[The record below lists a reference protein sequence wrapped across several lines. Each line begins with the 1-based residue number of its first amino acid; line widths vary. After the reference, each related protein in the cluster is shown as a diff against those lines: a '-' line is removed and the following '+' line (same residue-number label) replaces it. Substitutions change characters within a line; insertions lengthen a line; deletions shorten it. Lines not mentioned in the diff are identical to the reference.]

1 MKKAISI
8 LGPTHC
14 GKTELAIEISKHFPT
29 KIISVDSVQV
39 YKGANIGSSKPNQKI
54 LDSIHHGLIDNLDPE
69 DDFSVKDFLNEISNE
84 FCDCKE
90 DLLFVGGTMMYF
102 YSLFNG
108 ISKLPEKN
116 IQFREKLEEEAKNKG
131 WKYMH
136 ERLEV
141 IDPNAARSIK
151 DSDSQRILRALEVNH
166 LSKNTF
172 SKLKTMK
179 EKSVIEDYQKFTFA
193 IIPKNKKTFKN
204 QLNERFRKMLEL
216 GLIEET
222 KTILERTSGK
232 RIKVLETV
240 GYKQVVDFLKDK
252 ISFEEMIELATNATY
267 QLAKR
272 QMTWLKKFDLDETF
286 FSDDDDKVMKIL
298 SIIKN

>member
-14 GKTELAIEISKHFPT
+14 GKTELAIEINKYFPT

-39 YKGANIGSSKPNQKI
+39 YKGANIGSSKPSQKI
-54 LDSIHHGLIDNLDPE
+54 LDSIHHGLIDYLDPE

-90 DLLFVGGTMMYF
+90 HLLFVGGTMMYF

-116 IQFREKLEEEAKNKG
+116 IQFREKLEEEAKNQG

-136 ERLEV
+136 ERLEA
-141 IDPNAARSIK
+141 IDPDAARLIK

-204 QLNERFRKMLEL
+204 QLKERFRKMLEL

-272 QMTWLKKFDLDETF
+272 QITWLKKFDLDETF

>member
-14 GKTELAIEISKHFPT
+14 GKTELAIEINKHFPT

-116 IQFREKLEEEAKNKG
+116 IQFREKIEQEAKKEG
-131 WKYMH
+131 WKFIH
-136 ERLEV
+136 QRLEV
-141 IDPNAARSIK
+141 IDPDAARLIK

-166 LSKNTF
+166 FSKKTF
-172 SKLKTMK
+172 SELKTMR

-204 QLNERFRKMLEL
+204 QLKERFRKMLEL

-272 QMTWLKKFDLDETF
+272 QITWLKQFDLDETF

>member
-14 GKTELAIEISKHFPT
+14 GKTELAIEINKHFPT

-39 YKGANIGSSKPNQKI
+39 YKGANIGSSKPNQNI
-54 LDSIHHGLIDNLDPE
+54 LDSIHHGLIDYLDPE

-141 IDPNAARSIK
+141 IDPGAARSIK
-151 DSDSQRILRALEVNH
+151 NSDSQRILRALEVNH

-204 QLNERFRKMLEL
+204 QLKERFRKMLEL

-272 QMTWLKKFDLDETF
+272 QITWLKKFDLDETF

>member
-14 GKTELAIEISKHFPT
+14 GKTELAIEINKHFPT

-54 LDSIHHGLIDNLDPE
+54 LDSIHHGLIDYLDPE
-69 DDFSVKDFLNEISNE
+69 DDFSVKDFLNKISNE

-141 IDPNAARSIK
+141 IDPDAARSIK

-204 QLNERFRKMLEL
+204 QLKKRFRKMLEL

-272 QMTWLKKFDLDETF
+272 QITWLKKFDLDETF

>member
-14 GKTELAIEISKHFPT
+14 GKTELAIEINKHFPT

-54 LDSIHHGLIDNLDPE
+54 LDSIHHSLIDYLDPE

-84 FCDCKE
+84 FFDCKE

-136 ERLEV
+136 ERLGE
-141 IDPNAARSIK
+141 IDPDAANSIN

-204 QLNERFRKMLEL
+204 QLKERFRKMLEL

-252 ISFEEMIELATNATY
+252 ISFEEMIDLATNATY

-272 QMTWLKKFDLDETF
+272 QITWLKKFDLDETF

>member
-14 GKTELAIEISKHFPT
+14 GKTELAIEINKHFPT

-54 LDSIHHGLIDNLDPE
+54 LDSIHHGLIDYLDPE

-116 IQFREKLEEEAKNKG
+116 IQFRKKLEEEAKNKG

-141 IDPNAARSIK
+141 IDPGAARSIK
-151 DSDSQRILRALEVNH
+151 NSDSQRILRALEVNH
-166 LSKNTF
+166 LSKNAF

-272 QMTWLKKFDLDETF
+272 QITWLKKFDLDETF

>member
-14 GKTELAIEISKHFPT
+14 GKTELAIEINKHFPT

-54 LDSIHHGLIDNLDPE
+54 LDSIHHGLIDYLDPE

-116 IQFREKLEEEAKNKG
+116 IQFREKLEGEAKNKG

-136 ERLEV
+136 ERLEA
-141 IDPNAARSIK
+141 IDPDAARLIK

-204 QLNERFRKMLEL
+204 QLKERFRKMLEL

-272 QMTWLKKFDLDETF
+272 QITWLKKFDLDETF

>member
-8 LGPTHC
+8 LGPNHC
-14 GKTELAIEISKHFPT
+14 GKTELAIEINKHFPT

-54 LDSIHHGLIDNLDPE
+54 LDSIHHGLIDYLDPE

-84 FCDCKE
+84 FCNCKE

-141 IDPNAARSIK
+141 IDPDAARLIK

-204 QLNERFRKMLEL
+204 QLKERFRKMLEL

-222 KTILERTSGK
+222 KTILESSSGK

-272 QMTWLKKFDLDETF
+272 QITWLKKFDLDETF

>member
-14 GKTELAIEISKHFPT
+14 GKTELAIEINKHFPT

-54 LDSIHHGLIDNLDPE
+54 LDSIHHGLIDYLDPE

-116 IQFREKLEEEAKNKG
+116 IQFREKLEKEAKNKG

-136 ERLEV
+136 ERLGA
-141 IDPNAARSIK
+141 IDPDAARSINE
-151 DSDSQRILRALEVNH
+151 SDSQRILRALEVNH

-204 QLNERFRKMLEL
+204 QLKKRFRKMLEL

-272 QMTWLKKFDLDETF
+272 QITWLKKFDLDETF

>member
-14 GKTELAIEISKHFPT
+14 GKTELAIEINKHFPT

-54 LDSIHHGLIDNLDPE
+54 LDSIHHGLIDYLEPE
-69 DDFSVKDFLNEISNE
+69 DDFSVKDFLNKISNE

-141 IDPNAARSIK
+141 IDPNAARLIK

-204 QLNERFRKMLEL
+204 QLKERFRKMLEL

-272 QMTWLKKFDLDETF
+272 QITWLKKFDLDETF

>member
-14 GKTELAIEISKHFPT
+14 GKTELAIEINKHIST
-29 KIISVDSVQV
+29 KIISVDSVQI
-39 YKGANIGSSKPNQKI
+39 YKGANIGSSKPDQKI
-54 LDSIHHGLIDNLDPE
+54 LDNVHHELINILDPD
-69 DDFSVKDFLNEISNE
+69 DDFSVKDFLNEISNKL
-84 FCDCKE
+84 CDCKE

-108 ISKLPEKN
+108 ISKLPEKD

-131 WKYMH
+131 WKFLH
-136 ERLEV
+136 ETLED
-141 IDPNAARSIK
+141 IDPDAARLIK
-151 DSDSQRILRALEVNH
+151 DNDSQRILRALEVNH
-166 LSKNTF
+166 LSKKTF
-172 SKLKTMK
+172 SELKTVK
-179 EKSVIEDYQKFTFA
+179 EKSVIEDYKKFTFA
-193 IIPKNKKTFKN
+193 IIPRNKKTFKN
-204 QLNERFRKMLEL
+204 QLNERFTKMLEL

-222 KTILERTSGK
+222 QTILERSSGK

-252 ISFEEMIELATNATY
+252 ISFEEMIELATNASY

-272 QMTWLKKFDLDETF
+272 QITWLKKFNLDGTF
-286 FSDDDDKVMKIL
+286 FSDEDDKVMKIL

>member
-14 GKTELAIEISKHFPT
+14 GKTELAIEINKHFPT

-54 LDSIHHGLIDNLDPE
+54 LDSIHHGLIDYLDPE

-116 IQFREKLEEEAKNKG
+116 IQFREKLEEEARNKG

-141 IDPNAARSIK
+141 IDPDAARSIK

-172 SKLKTMK
+172 SKLKTIK

-204 QLNERFRKMLEL
+204 QLKERFRKMLEL

-272 QMTWLKKFDLDETF
+272 QITWLKKFDLDETF

>member
-14 GKTELAIEISKHFPT
+14 GKTELAIEINKHFPT

-39 YKGANIGSSKPNQKI
+39 YKGANIGSNKPNQKI
-54 LDSIHHGLIDNLDPE
+54 LDSIHHGLIDYLDLE
-69 DDFSVKDFLNEISNE
+69 DDFSVKDFLNKISNE

-116 IQFREKLEEEAKNKG
+116 IQFREKLEKEAKNKG

-141 IDPNAARSIK
+141 IDPNAARLIK

-166 LSKNTF
+166 FSKKTF
-172 SKLKTMK
+172 SELKTMR

-204 QLNERFRKMLEL
+204 QLKERFRKMLEL

-272 QMTWLKKFDLDETF
+272 QITWLKKFDLDETF

>member
-14 GKTELAIEISKHFPT
+14 GKTELAIEINEHFPT

-54 LDSIHHGLIDNLDPE
+54 LDSIHHGLIDYLDPE

-141 IDPNAARSIK
+141 EDPDAARLIK

-204 QLNERFRKMLEL
+204 QLKERFRKMLEL

-240 GYKQVVDFLKDK
+240 GYKQVVDFLKNK

-272 QMTWLKKFDLDETF
+272 QITWLKKFDLDETF

>member
-14 GKTELAIEISKHFPT
+14 GKTELAIEINEHFPT

-54 LDSIHHGLIDNLDPE
+54 LDRVHHGLIDYLDLE

-116 IQFREKLEEEAKNKG
+116 IQFREKLEKEAKNKG

-136 ERLEV
+136 ERLGA
-141 IDPNAARSIK
+141 IDPDAARSINE
-151 DSDSQRILRALEVNH
+151 SDSQRILRALEVNY

-204 QLNERFRKMLEL
+204 QLKERFRKMLEL

-252 ISFEEMIELATNATY
+252 ISFEEMIELATNASY

-272 QMTWLKKFDLDETF
+272 QITWLKKFDLDETF

>member
-14 GKTELAIEISKHFPT
+14 GKTELAIEINKHFPT

-54 LDSIHHGLIDNLDPE
+54 LDSIHHGLIDYLDLE
-69 DDFSVKDFLNEISNE
+69 DDFSVKDFLNEISDE

-136 ERLEV
+136 ERLAV
-141 IDPNAARSIK
+141 IDPDAARLIK

-204 QLNERFRKMLEL
+204 QLKERFRKMLEL

-272 QMTWLKKFDLDETF
+272 QITWLKKFDLDQTF

>member
-14 GKTELAIEISKHFPT
+14 GKTELAIEINKHFPT

-54 LDSIHHGLIDNLDPE
+54 LDSIHHGLIDYLDPE

-84 FCDCKE
+84 FCDRKE

-116 IQFREKLEEEAKNKG
+116 IQFREKLEKEAKNKG

-136 ERLEV
+136 ERLGA
-141 IDPNAARSIK
+141 IDPDAARSINE
-151 DSDSQRILRALEVNH
+151 SDSQRILRALEVNH

-179 EKSVIEDYQKFTFA
+179 EKSVIKDYQKFTFA

-204 QLNERFRKMLEL
+204 QLKERFRKMLEL

-272 QMTWLKKFDLDETF
+272 QITWLKKFDLDETF

>member
-14 GKTELAIEISKHFPT
+14 GKTELAIEINKHFPT

-54 LDSIHHGLIDNLDPE
+54 LDSIHHGLIDYLDPE

-84 FCDCKE
+84 FCNCKE

-102 YSLFNG
+102 YALFNG

-141 IDPNAARSIK
+141 IDPDAARSIK

-204 QLNERFRKMLEL
+204 QLKERFRKMLEL

>member
-14 GKTELAIEISKHFPT
+14 GKTELALEIYKRFPT
-29 KIISVDSVQV
+29 KIISIDSVQV
-39 YKGANIGSSKPNQKI
+39 YKDANIGSSKPDRKI
-54 LDSIHHGLIDNLDPE
+54 LDSIHHRLINTLNLE

-141 IDPNAARSIK
+141 IDPDAARLIK

-272 QMTWLKKFDLDETF
+272 QITWLKKFDLDEVF

>member
-14 GKTELAIEISKHFPT
+14 GKTELAIEINKYFPT

-39 YKGANIGSSKPNQKI
+39 YKGANIGSNKPNQKI
-54 LDSIHHGLIDNLDPE
+54 LDSIHHGLIDYLDPE

-84 FCDCKE
+84 FCNCKE

-102 YSLFNG
+102 YSLLNG
-108 ISKLPEKN
+108 MSKLPEKN
-116 IQFREKLEEEAKNKG
+116 TQFREKLEEEAKNKG

-141 IDPNAARSIK
+141 IDPDAARLIK

-172 SKLKTMK
+172 SKLKTRK

-204 QLNERFRKMLEL
+204 QLKERFRKMLEL

-267 QLAKR
+267 KLAKR

>member
-14 GKTELAIEISKHFPT
+14 GKTELAIEINKYFPT

-39 YKGANIGSSKPNQKI
+39 YKGANIGSNKPNQKI
-54 LDSIHHGLIDNLDPE
+54 LDSIHHGLIDYLDPE

-141 IDPNAARSIK
+141 IDPDAARLIK

-204 QLNERFRKMLEL
+204 QLKERFRKMLEL

-272 QMTWLKKFDLDETF
+272 QITWLKKFDLDETF

>member
-14 GKTELAIEISKHFPT
+14 GKTELAIEINEHFPT

-54 LDSIHHGLIDNLDPE
+54 LDSIHHGLIDYLDPE
-69 DDFSVKDFLNEISNE
+69 EDFSVKDFLNEISNE

-116 IQFREKLEEEAKNKG
+116 IQFREKLEKEAKNKG

-136 ERLEV
+136 ERLGA
-141 IDPNAARSIK
+141 IDPNAARSINE
-151 DSDSQRILRALEVNH
+151 SDSQRILRALEVNH

-172 SKLKTMK
+172 IKLKTMK

-193 IIPKNKKTFKN
+193 IIPRNKKTFKN
-204 QLNERFRKMLEL
+204 QLKERFRKMLEL

-272 QMTWLKKFDLDETF
+272 QITWLKKFDLDETF